1 MDNWKTHL
9 LSRLKGNFLGTSIR
23 LKISLVILLLVA
35 LITLASSVI
44 LMRIMDSYILEA
56 LLNKGV
62 SMGRSVATVAGYH
75 MLSGDRLALD
85 TLTSTIADFQDDV
98 LYVAAVD
105 KGGAIRAHSTVGLT
119 GTEFSIHDGK
129 AIRTMDA
136 GTVVRRIPGDGRDS
150 FEFEVPVMFMD
161 RRVGSIFLALD
172 SAPLAFSQQSAKYRI
187 TLVAV
192 TLMAL
197 GTIGAFFL
205 SAFFTRPIKKLSEGV
220 IGLSSEDYS
229 DIIPV
234 SSGDELGQLTE
245 KFNEM
250 ASVITSQRGKLKQ
263 RAEKIEESYV
273 ATLKLLAAV
282 IDARDKYTLGHS
294 TRVSLL
300 SVSLGKKLGFGETE
314 LKDLEVAAM
323 FHDVGK
329 IRTPDSILKKTGPLD
344 KSEQEQMMIHTH
356 DGASILSIVGSL
368 HKYIPT
374 ALHHHEWYDGSGY
387 PEGLKGDEIHPH
399 AAIVS
404 IADAF
409 DAMTSSRP
417 YRPAMPMEAALEQ
430 IRKYKGVQFAP
441 HIVDPFL
448 EILEKYEVPSQPL
461 KMFA

>member
-1 MDNWKTHL
+1 M
-9 LSRLKGNFLGTSIR
+9 SIR
-23 LKISLVILLLVA
+23 LKISLVILFLVA
-35 LITLASSVI
+35 LITLVSSVI
-44 LMRIMDSYILEA
+44 LMRMMEKYTLET

-62 SMGRSVATVAGYH
+62 SIGRSVATVAGYH

-85 TLTSTIADFQDDV
+85 NLTSTIAGYQDDV

-105 KGGAIRAHSTVGLT
+105 RGGVVRAHSTVELT
-119 GTEFSIHDGK
+119 GKIFSSIEGEPV
-129 AIRTMDA
+129 RTMEE
-136 GTVVRRIPGDGRDS
+136 GTTVSRVLGGGMGR

-161 RRVGSIFLALD
+161 RRVGSIHLAID
-172 SAPLAFSQQSAKYRI
+172 SAPLVFAQQSAKYRI
-187 TLVAV
+187 TIVAV
-192 TLMAL
+192 TIMAL

-205 SAFFTRPIKKLSEGV
+205 SVFFTRPIKKLSDGV

-229 DIIPV
+229 DTIPV

-250 ASVITSQRGKLKQ
+250 AYVITSQRGKLKK

-273 ATLKLLAAV
+273 ATLKLLSAV

-294 TRVSLL
+294 NRVSRL
-300 SVSLGKKLGFGETE
+300 STSLGKNLGLDKME
-314 LKDLEVAAM
+314 LRDLEVAAM

-329 IRTPDSILKKTGPLD
+329 IRTPDSILKKTGPLN
-344 KSEQEQMMIHTH
+344 KGELIQMMTHTK
-356 DGASILSIVGSL
+356 DGANILSIVDSL

-399 AAIVS
+399 ASIVA

-417 YRPAMPMEAALEQ
+417 YRPAMPMDAALEQ

-448 EILEKYEVPSQPL
+448 EILESYEAPARPHRI
-461 KMFA
+461 FA